1 MIVTPAMSKRRI
13 VLVRHGK
20 PDIEEGVPSAD
31 WRLSAAGR
39 EAAATLAEK
48 LREFDFAAIASSPEP
63 KAAETA
69 EAIAQRLGLIVEI
82 DAGLAEHAR
91 RSVGFLSRKDIEARI
106 ARLLANPD
114 TLEFGDET
122 ANECLARFRAALERQ
137 MAKGARDVIVATH
150 GTVLSIYVSRT
161 LGIDAMPFWR
171 ALGLP
176 TAIVLEN
183 GKIRTVN
190 P

>member
-1 MIVTPAMSKRRI
+1 MIETSAMSTRRI

-31 WRLSAAGR
+31 WKLSAAGR
-39 EAAATLAEK
+39 EAAAALAEK
-48 LREFDFAAIASSPEP
+48 LRQFDFADIASSPEP
-63 KAAETA
+63 KAAGTA
-69 EAIAQRLGLIVEI
+69 EAIAQRLGLTVEV

-91 RSVGFLSRKDIEARI
+91 RSVGFLSREDIEVRI
-106 ARLLANPD
+106 ARLFANPD

-122 ANECLARFRAALERQ
+122 ANQCLTRFQAALDRQ
-137 MAKGARDVIVATH
+137 VAKGARDVVVATH
-150 GTVLSIYVSRT
+150 GTILSIYVSRM
-161 LGIDAMPFWR
+161 LGVDAMPFWR

-176 TAIVLEN
+176 TAIVLES
-183 GKIRTVN
+183 GKIRTLG

>member
-1 MIVTPAMSKRRI
+1 MIQTPAMSRRRI

-31 WRLSAAGR
+31 WRLSAAGH
-39 EAAATLAEK
+39 ETAAALAEK
-48 LREFDFAAIASSPEP
+48 LRGFDFAGIASSPEP
-63 KAAETA
+63 KAAGTA
-69 EAIAQRLGLIVEI
+69 QAIAQRLGLTVEI

-91 RSVGFLSRKDIEARI
+91 RSVGFLPREEIEASI
-106 ARLLANPD
+106 ARLFAKPD

-122 ANECLARFRAALERQ
+122 ANQCLARFQAALDRQ
-137 MAKGARDVIVATH
+137 VAKGARDVFVATH
-150 GTVLSIYVSRT
+150 GTVLSIYVSLT
-161 LGIDAMPFWR
+161 FGIDAMPFWR

-183 GKIRTVN
+183 GKIRTVD